1 MCTIKN
7 LPTTKANCD
16 EFKHTI
22 QNWMLCPHFPIL
34 SWIPWRTPEKTSIS
48 LGKFILLCSLGEKA
62 IVELLCILS
71 VSGYWGFFFKGG
83 NGASTRF
90 SPLFRREMFGVMPK
104 GIIFLPEL
112 VLGRNTIPQKTS
124 VVMPQGFISSLKL
137 PQGGK

>member
-62 IVELLCILS
+62 IVELFCILVFQAIGVSFLREEMVHQHGSPHYS
-71 VSGYWGFFFKGG
+71 V
-83 NGASTRF
+83 
-90 SPLFRREMFGVMPK
+90 
-104 GIIFLPEL
+104 
-112 VLGRNTIPQKTS
+112 
-124 VVMPQGFISSLKL
+124 
-137 PQGGK
+137 GKCLE